1 MLLVILLNES
11 FCYGDAFMKKRAKK
25 DILLIIPAYNED
37 ENLVNVIKKVEESFP
52 QFDYIVVN
60 DGSIDTTKDICEE
73 NRFRMIDYSVNLGL
87 KMAFLGG
94 VDYAVKNGYSYVV
107 QYDADGQHNACYID
121 DMLKCAKTKNV
132 DVVIGSRFLKCGK
145 PVTARMIGS
154 RLISWCIKLSTHK
167 TITDPTSGMR
177 LYNTKAMRVL
187 MHQVCFG
194 PEPDLVAHL
203 LRCGMKVEE
212 IGVTMNERVAG
223 ESYLDFIASL
233 KYMFLMISSILLVE
247 RFRK

>member
-1 MLLVILLNES
+1 
-11 FCYGDAFMKKRAKK
+11 MKKRANKEV
-25 DILLIIPAYNED
+25 LLIIPAYNED
-37 ENLVNVIKKVEESFP
+37 ENLVDVIKKLEKSFP
-52 QFDYIVVN
+52 EFDYIVVN
-60 DGSIDTTKDICEE
+60 DGSVDTTKDICEE
-73 NRFRMIDYSVNLGL
+73 NRFRTIDYPVNLGL

-94 VDYAVKNGYSYVV
+94 VDYAVKNGYVYAV
-107 QYDADGQHNACYID
+107 QYDADGQHNAHYID
-121 DMLKCAKTKNV
+121 NMLKCAKNQNV
-132 DVVIGSRFLKCGK
+132 DVVIGSRFLECNK
-145 PVTARMIGS
+145 PLTARMIGS
-154 RLISWCIKLSTHK
+154 RLISWCIKLSTQK

-177 LYNTKAMRVL
+177 LYNARAMRML

-194 PEPDLVAHL
+194 PEPDLIAHL
-203 LRCGMKVEE
+203 LRCGMTVEE